1 MKEKPYHSARHPKS
15 SPKGPET
22 TSQPGFTLIE
32 LLAVITIIG
41 ILAALTV
48 VGVNRALVSA
58 RSSHC
63 LSNLRQIGTA
73 IHLYANDHSGAFPP
87 KVLTTSGGQTLTFPD
102 LIIPYL
108 TANDA
113 HYSETERRLYFACPS
128 ASEDDFA
135 ISDYTANERWTANDV
150 TGVFA
155 RQGWGVNIPAVRM
168 SDIRHP
174 DRVYALMDGFED
186 GDITHGSWSTGK
198 QLYTGTAF
206 GATAPDKGP
215 APRHFSTGKYGEG
228 QFNVLYCD
236 GHAEAL
242 DFSDPRLRDDVFR
255 KAMCTP

>member
-1 MKEKPYHSARHPKS
+1 MKEKPYHFVESPRTHRHRPKAF
-15 SPKGPET
+15 PRPA
-22 TSQPGFTLIE
+22 FTLIE

-41 ILAALTV
+41 ILAALTA

-63 LSNLRQIGTA
+63 LSNLRQLGTA
-73 IHLYANDHSGAFPP
+73 IHLYANDHGGAFPP
-87 KVLTTSGGQTLTFPD
+87 KVLTSSSGQTLTFPD
-102 LIIPYL
+102 LIIPYI

-113 HYSETERRLYFACPS
+113 HYSEAERRLYFACPS
-128 ASEDDFA
+128 ASEEDFA

-168 SDIRHP
+168 SDIRRP

-206 GATAPDKGP
+206 SATAPDKGP
-215 APRHFSTGKYGEG
+215 APRHFSSGKYGEG

-242 DFSDPRLRDDVFR
+242 DFSDPRLRDPSFR
-255 KAMCTP
+255 QAMCTP